1 MCFSGEI
8 QPRCQPIVG
17 TYHSLSATHIELAH
31 QRRLRRKGRPKGRR
45 HPIAFDT
52 TTLSHQWFPLVPER
66 YLATAK

>member
-31 QRRLRRKGRPKGRR
+31 QRRLRCKGRR

-52 TTLSHQWFPLVPER
+52 TTLSSHRWFPLVPER

>member
-31 QRRLRRKGRPKGRR
+31 QGDYVVREDLREDVIQLLSILPRCRLIDGF
-45 HPIAFDT
+45 HSCQNDT
-52 TTLSHQWFPLVPER
+52 
-66 YLATAK
+66 